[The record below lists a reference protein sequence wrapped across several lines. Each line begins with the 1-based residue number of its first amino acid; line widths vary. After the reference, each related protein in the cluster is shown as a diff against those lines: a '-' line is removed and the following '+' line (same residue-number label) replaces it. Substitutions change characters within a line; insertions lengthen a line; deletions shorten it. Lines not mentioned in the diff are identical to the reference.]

1 MRSRLAQVVTVC
13 IGLSACGPVDDNG
26 VLGTV
31 DPGDNFIAPDLQLD
45 EAFFYCRIQPEVL
58 TEHSCAGGL
67 DGEGGSCHDSRSA
80 LRLLDAP
87 EPSPCDDDGVIVDT
101 VPDSYRANLEAV
113 RFSVQSDPLSS
124 PLYLRPI
131 NRAAHPREIYDAQDE
146 AAELVF
152 DWISAGAQ

>member
-1 MRSRLAQVVTVC
+1 MC
-13 IGLSACGPVDDNG
+13 IAITACGPTDDNG

-31 DPGDNFIAPDLQLD
+31 DPGDNFVAPDLQLD

-58 TEHSCAGGL
+58 TEHSCASGL

-87 EPSPCDDDGVIVDT
+87 EPPPCDDDGVLVDS
-101 VPDSYRANLEAV
+101 VPDSYARNLEAV

-131 NRAAHPREIYDAQDE
+131 NRAAHPRMVYDDDNE

-152 DWISAGAQ
+152 EWISTGAQ

>member
-1 MRSRLAQVVTVC
+1 MC

-67 DGEGGSCHDSRSA
+67 DGAGGSCHDSRSA

-152 DWISAGAQ
+152 DWSSAGAQ